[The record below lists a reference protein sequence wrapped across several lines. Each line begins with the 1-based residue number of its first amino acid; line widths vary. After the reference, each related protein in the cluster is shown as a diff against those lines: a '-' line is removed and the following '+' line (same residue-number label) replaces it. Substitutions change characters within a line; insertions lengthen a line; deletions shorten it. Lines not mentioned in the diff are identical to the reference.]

1 MIIYIFYIKSKIKD
15 LESYLSSR
23 SLSNVFVNPTR
34 HFSIH
39 DSSQNK
45 SQSDDHEMKQELK
58 KTQSK
63 LQNFEHKMK
72 TMEEELS
79 KKNKELE
86 NTKAEISSM
95 SKKLETKQNDK
106 SLNKHAGGDK
116 NKAEEPTTDA
126 STQVTSSSDKSKQK
140 IASLENKVL
149 SKRITKNL

>member
-1 MIIYIFYIKSKIKD
+1 
-15 LESYLSSR
+15 
-23 SLSNVFVNPTR
+23 
-34 HFSIH
+34 
-39 DSSQNK
+39 
-45 SQSDDHEMKQELK
+45 MKQELT
-58 KTQSK
+58 KTLSK
-63 LQNFEHKMK
+63 LQQFENKLK

-106 SLNKHAGGDK
+106 SLSKHAGGDK

-149 SKRITKNL
+149 SKRIAKNL